1 MIYPLKEKEGML
13 RLYHRKESIAEAA
26 YCSYFGLRQKSYRF
40 EAETVGLVLYQN
52 HENHLRMEIAK
63 KQEQKKLAQQNA
75 AQMAMKKIRT
85 DRSFQQYIISLKKKV
100 REDKKAREENEQKAE
115 ENTEVNNIVPETDKV
130 EISTK
135 QKEAMTERAS

>member
-1 MIYPLKEKEGML
+1 M
-13 RLYHRKESIAEAA
+13 
-26 YCSYFGLRQKSYRF
+26 
-40 EAETVGLVLYQN
+40 
-52 HENHLRMEIAK
+52 
-63 KQEQKKLAQQNA
+63 
-75 AQMAMKKIRT
+75 
-85 DRSFQQYIISLKKKV
+85 KKKV